1 MADLKDV
8 LPHFDIQPWRHLTYS
23 LEKKNVLTAELISQD
38 AVEIARRCPLPLKE
52 VKRLIVAVNAA
63 LQADLSF
70 ATITPRSTPEEETKE
85 AARKEPRREQ
95 PRRVKKR
102 MTFVRTLDADIDH
115 CLGGGFPT
123 GSICEIVGER

>member
-8 LPHFDIQPWRHLTYS
+8 LPRFDIQPWRHLTYS
-23 LEKKNVLTAELISQD
+23 LEKKNILTAELISQD

-52 VKRLIVAVNAA
+52 VKRLIAAVNAA
-63 LQADLSF
+63 LQADLSL
-70 ATITPRSTPEEETKE
+70 TT
-85 AARKEPRREQ
+85 AAPQSASQNEISEPLKKRLRIEQ
-95 PRRVKKR
+95 PRPLEKQ
-102 MTFVRTLDADIDH
+102 MTFVRTLDADIDQ

>member
-52 VKRLIVAVNAA
+52 VKRLIAAVNAA
-63 LQADLSF
+63 LQADLTS
-70 ATITPRSTPEEETKE
+70 ATIGPRSASEDDASEPF
-85 AARKEPRREQ
+85 RKKPRAER
-95 PRRVKKR
+95 PRGLKKK
-102 MTFVRTLDADIDH
+102 MTFVRTLDASIDQ

-123 GSICEIVGER
+123 GSISEIVGER